1 MLTANLPWT
10 NSASSSL
17 WSAKKSNWSHSVDSK
32 GNGAASLTTSL
43 AMLNCC
49 EVSSYSKEV
58 CWYYCV
64 REQCCARHMESSVLR
79 KLSRLSSNSSPNKQE
94 CTNTGLKSKL
104 MIKGSKRSDPWST
117 KKKGQG
123 FDHKGSLGTSPRNPH
138 DGVYVTVSLLFC
150 FNQNNMEVKPI
161 LRKISQNANNK
172 FWWCSRFW
180 RDFDLLG
187 YVSLLHINKV
197 YPIYTTYIRYCVTIC
212 GDITSSVEVWGL
224 CVLFF
229 SCYRHPTCIVLLV
242 SMNWAW
248 HAEEY
253 TTENCCIA
261 NINMAYSEWFLPVD
275 ATLLTL

>member
-187 YVSLLHINKV
+187 YVSLLHIQ
-197 YPIYTTYIRYCVTIC
+197 YLYTILCHNMWRYNQL
-212 GDITSSVEVWGL
+212 GGGLGSVCAFFL
-224 CVLFF
+224 VLPPP
-229 SCYRHPTCIVLLV
+229 YL
-242 SMNWAW
+242 
-248 HAEEY
+248 Y
-253 TTENCCIA
+253 CIA
-261 NINMAYSEWFLPVD
+261 GVD
-275 ATLLTL
+275 ELGLTCWRIHNWELLHR